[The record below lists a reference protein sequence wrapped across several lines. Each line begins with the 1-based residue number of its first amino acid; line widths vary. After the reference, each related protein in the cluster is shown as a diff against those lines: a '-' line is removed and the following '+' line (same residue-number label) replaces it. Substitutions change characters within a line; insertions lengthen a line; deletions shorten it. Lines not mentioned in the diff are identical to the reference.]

1 VKTTIIALSV
11 TALISAAPAVLAQG
25 ASSKSAGLQ
34 HKVSKKHPPAVS
46 GHAPRSGM
54 QANGWKRTY
63 PGAFGYAPSEPRD
76 YLTEMS
82 RQAGGGGGGGGG
94 M

>member
-1 VKTTIIALSV
+1 VKRMIIALSV
-11 TALISAAPAVLAQG
+11 AALVSAVSAPSAG
-25 ASSKSAGLQ
+25 ATSKPAGLQ
-34 HKVSKKHPPAVS
+34 HKVSKKHPSAVS
-46 GHAPRSGM
+46 GYAPWRDM
-54 QANGWKRTY
+54 QANHLKKTY
-63 PGAFGYAPSEPRD
+63 PGAFGYPPSEPRD